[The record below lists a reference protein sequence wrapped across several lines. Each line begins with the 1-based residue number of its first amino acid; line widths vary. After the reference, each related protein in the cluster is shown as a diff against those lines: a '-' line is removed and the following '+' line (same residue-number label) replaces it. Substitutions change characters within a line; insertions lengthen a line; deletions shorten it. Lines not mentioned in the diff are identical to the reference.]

1 MVQDERSRRT
11 VSEWSGFLDDADW
24 FGSFADAVGQGRSLL
39 LGWRGC
45 GWSGDLGRLG
55 FEVGSHGVD
64 ELRLSDTAASKADA
78 EKRRRRIGTN
88 LAHAVD
94 GDADCFAVAHGSVHV
109 FVHGSVL
116 GDVEEVVGSALHV
129 KEDDD
134 EEKGGD

>member
-1 MVQDERSRRT
+1 M
-11 VSEWSGFLDDADW
+11 
-24 FGSFADAVGQGRSLL
+24 
-39 LGWRGC
+39 
-45 GWSGDLGRLG
+45 
-55 FEVGSHGVD
+55 
-64 ELRLSDTAASKADA
+64 RLSDTAASKADA

-94 GDADCFAVAHGSVHV
+94 SDAGRYGFEVGSHSVDGGRLSGAALSKTDAVKWRARFGICLTHTVDDVADCFAVAHGSVHV